1 MSKRKNEISIMN
13 AALCLIV
20 VLIHVIS
27 APLAS
32 LTPEAALYIPYMALN
47 RCATFVVQAFIFQS
61 GMKTFLGNK
70 SSRYGDFMY
79 KKIKTIFIPYVIAV
93 IIYYLLFVYILH
105 YFDFSLR
112 DLVMYIAQG
121 NIAAQFY
128 FIIIIMQFYI
138 LYPLW
143 KCIIRQNPVIP
154 IGVSVILTA
163 ILGLY
168 MIFILDRL
176 FKIDY
181 FPYIDRFFTTYLM
194 YWIGGMFAG
203 KYYDKFIK
211 FVSKNIVFI
220 FIAFVLCAVID
231 NICFYR
237 YVIHL
242 MRATQLDVLH
252 AAYCISAILLCTAVS
267 YKLRNKHIKAIDT
280 IDKAS
285 YYIYLF
291 HVLFIFAVDYIM
303 PRLDISISSTT
314 GLFLVRLILVY
325 LAVFVFANIYVFA
338 KKRQGSKS
346 KNAQRKNRGG
356 NAG

>member
-1 MSKRKNEISIMN
+1 MSEKKYEISIMN

-20 VLIHVIS
+20 ILIHVIS

-32 LTPEAALYIPYMALN
+32 LTPDAALYKPYMVMN

-61 GMKTFLGNK
+61 GMKTFLMNK
-70 SSRYGDFMY
+70 SSRYCEFMH
-79 KKIKTIFIPYVIAV
+79 KKIKAIIVPYIIAV
-93 IIYYLLFVYILH
+93 AIYYLLFVYVLH
-105 YFDFSLR
+105 YFEFSIR
-112 DLVMYIAQG
+112 DLAMYIVRG
-121 NIAAQFY
+121 DIAAQFY
-128 FIIIIMQFYI
+128 FIIIIIQFYL

-143 KCIIRQNPVIP
+143 KFIIRQNPILP
-154 IGVSVILTA
+154 IGISIIVTA

-168 MIFILDRL
+168 LIFILDRL

-194 YWIGGMFAG
+194 YWVGGMFAG

-211 FVSKNIVFI
+211 FVSKNIIFI
-220 FIAFVLCAVID
+220 FIAFVLSAVID
-231 NICFYR
+231 NICLYR

-252 AAYCISAILLCTAVS
+252 AVYCISAILLCTAVS
-267 YKLRNKHIKAIDT
+267 YKIRDKRIKAIDI

-291 HVLFIFAVDYIM
+291 HVLFIFAVDYLM
-303 PRLDISISSTT
+303 PRLSISIPSTT
-314 GLFLVRLILVY
+314 GLFIVRLALVY
-325 LAVFVFANIYVFA
+325 ISVFVFANMYVFV
-338 KKRQGSKS
+338 KSKQS
-346 KNAQRKNRGG
+346 LKTKNAQRKHRGG
-356 NAG
+356 DAG